1 MNSRPRHRRLA
12 AVAPLL
18 LALGCASRGPSPGVG
33 DIAFR
38 LSWDG
43 AADLDLYVVDPD
55 GERIDFLHREGES
68 GGRLDID
75 CNVTVPILDAAGD
88 PVPGEFR
95 KESCDEPLENVFWP
109 KGRARE
115 GVYRVQ
121 VLVADAEGARPEDRY
136 RLDVLLGRRVER
148 SFSGSVL
155 ELGSAP
161 LSVMMGY
168 PSVAEIAA
176 EAPAPLSPE
185 PD

>member
-1 MNSRPRHRRLA
+1 MRRPRLLGLGVAVPLVLTLA
-12 AVAPLL
+12 
-18 LALGCASRGPSPGVG
+18 CASRGPSPGVG

-43 AADLDLYVVDPD
+43 AADLDLYVIDPD

-68 GGRLDID
+68 GGRLDVD
-75 CNVTVPILDAAGD
+75 CNVTVPILDAAGE

-95 KESCDEPLENVFWP
+95 KESCAEPLENVFWP
-109 KGRARE
+109 KGRART

-148 SFSGSVL
+148 TFAGTVL
-155 ELGSAP
+155 ELGPAP
-161 LSVMMGY
+161 LSVAVGY
-168 PSVAEIAA
+168 PPGTETPAEP
-176 EAPAPLSPE
+176 PAPFSPE

>member
-1 MNSRPRHRRLA
+1 MSRRPRFRRLA
-12 AVAPLL
+12 VAAPLL

-68 GGRLDID
+68 GGRLDVD
-75 CNVTVPILDAAGD
+75 CNVTVPILDRNGD
-88 PVPGEFR
+88 TVPGEFR
-95 KESCDEPLENVFWP
+95 KESCAEPLENVYWP
-109 KGRARE
+109 KGRART

-121 VLVADAEGARPEDRY
+121 VLVADAEGVRPGDRY

-148 SFSGSVL
+148 SFAGSVV
-155 ELGSAP
+155 ELGSTP
-161 LSVMMGY
+161 ISVTVGY
-168 PSVAEIAA
+168 PPGTETPAES
-176 EAPAPLSPE
+176 PAPFNPG
-185 PD
+185 PG